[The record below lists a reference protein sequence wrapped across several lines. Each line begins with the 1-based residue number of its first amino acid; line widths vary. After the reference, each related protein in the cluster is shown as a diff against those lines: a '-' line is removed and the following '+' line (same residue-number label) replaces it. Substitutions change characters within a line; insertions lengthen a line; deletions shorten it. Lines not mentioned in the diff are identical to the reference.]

1 MTMSPDF
8 PAPRDAAP
16 EPAPAWP
23 PPPPGALLD
32 LAETMTHAVVIMDP
46 AGIVTWANRGFT
58 RLTGFG
64 PWDSAGRSFTG
75 LVRLGGAD
83 DGPTLDVGDA
93 LAAGRALAATVS
105 LHRKD
110 GARRWAD
117 LDMHP
122 VAGADGGAVAHVV
135 VLTDATEREQTST
148 RLAHA
153 ERLATIGRLAAGVA
167 HEIATPV
174 QFVGDSV
181 QFLRDA
187 MTDLATVVAALQRVR
202 QAVTDG
208 APAAEAAA
216 AAVAAEDTADLE
228 YLLENAPRAIESCVE
243 GLDRVSAIVRS
254 LKEFAHPQ
262 QSAMASADFN
272 HIVQST
278 LTLARNEY
286 KYVADLETDLGA
298 LPPVMC
304 IAGSISQVVLN
315 LVVNAAHAVGD
326 VVKAS
331 GGKGRIAVSTC
342 RDGEDVVLT
351 VRDTGSGIADDVRPH
366 IFEPFYTTKAV
377 GKGTGQGL
385 ALAWSVVA
393 GDHAGTIDAE
403 SAPGQGATFR
413 VRLPIAGRT
422 GVRARPEAA

>member
-1 MTMSPDF
+1 MTMASDSP
-8 PAPRDAAP
+8 PPQQATT

-23 PPPPGALLD
+23 PPPPGTLLD
-32 LAETMTHAVVIMDP
+32 LAEAMTHAVAIVDP
-46 AGIVTWANRGFT
+46 AGLVTWANHGFT
-58 RLTGFG
+58 GLTGFG
-64 PWDSAGRSFTG
+64 PWDTAGRSFTG

-83 DGPTLDVGDA
+83 AGPTLDVGDA
-93 LAAGRALAATVS
+93 LAAGHRFAATVS

-110 GARRWAD
+110 GALRWAD

-122 VAGADGGAVAHVV
+122 VVDAACTTVAHVLL
-135 VLTDATEREQTST
+135 LTDATEREQTST

-187 MTDLATVVAALQRVR
+187 ITDLTAVIAALQRVR

-208 APAAEAAA
+208 TDASAAA
-216 AAVAAEDTADLE
+216 RAAIVAEDAADLE
-228 YLLENAPRAIESCVE
+228 YLVDNAPRAVESCVE

-262 QSAMASADFN
+262 QSAMASADLN
-272 HIVQST
+272 HIVRST

-286 KYVADLETDLGA
+286 KYVADLDTSFGE
-298 LPPVMC
+298 LPPVTC

-326 VVKAS
+326 TAKAS
-331 GGKGRIAVSTC
+331 GGKGRITVSTHVE
-342 RDGEDVVLT
+342 GEHAVIT
-351 VRDTGSGIADDVRPH
+351 VHDNGSGIADAVRPH

-385 ALAWSVVA
+385 ALAWSIVS
-393 GDHAGTIDAE
+393 GDHAGAIDVE

-413 VRLPIAGRT
+413 VRLPISGRAT
-422 GVRARPEAA
+422 TRLTAEAA

>member
-1 MTMSPDF
+1 MTTSPDA
-8 PAPRDAAP
+8 PAPRATTP
-16 EPAPAWP
+16 EPPAAWP

-32 LAETMTHAVVIMDP
+32 LAEAMTHAVAIMDP
-46 AGIVTWANRGFT
+46 AGLVTWANRGFT
-58 RLTGFG
+58 HLTGFG

-83 DGPTLDVGDA
+83 AGPTLDVGGA
-93 LAAGRALAATVS
+93 LAAGQPFAATVS

-110 GARRWAD
+110 GALRWAD

-122 VAGADGGAVAHVV
+122 VADASGAAVAHVA

-187 MTDLATVVAALQRVR
+187 VTDLASVIAALQRVR

-208 APAAEAAA
+208 TPAAEAAT
-216 AAVAAEDTADLE
+216 AAVLAEETADLE
-228 YLLENAPRAIESCVE
+228 YLLEHTPRAVESCVE

-262 QSAMASADFN
+262 QSTMASADLN
-272 HIVQST
+272 HIVLST

-286 KYVADLETDLGA
+286 KYVADLETDFGP

-326 VVKAS
+326 VVKTS
-331 GGKGRIAVSTC
+331 GGKGRIAVSTHL
-342 RDGEDVVLT
+342 DGDHAVLT

-385 ALAWSVVA
+385 ALAWSIVA
-393 GDHAGTIDAE
+393 GDHAGAIDAE

-413 VRLPIAGRT
+413 VRLPIQGRAA
-422 GVRARPEAA
+422 ARPRAEAA

>member
-1 MTMSPDF
+1 MTMSADS
-8 PAPRDAAP
+8 PAPRDAAH

-32 LAETMTHAVVIMDP
+32 LAEAMTHAVAIMDP

-83 DGPTLDVGDA
+83 EGPTLDVGDA
-93 LAAGRALAATVS
+93 LAAGRAFAATVS

-110 GARRWAD
+110 GALRWAD

-135 VLTDATEREQTST
+135 VLTDATEREQIST

-187 MTDLATVVAALQRVR
+187 MTDLATVIAALQRVR

-216 AAVAAEDTADLE
+216 AAVAAEDAADLE
-228 YLLENAPRAIESCVE
+228 YLLENTPRAVESCVE

-262 QSAMASADFN
+262 QSAMASTDFN
-272 HIVQST
+272 HIVRST

-326 VVKAS
+326 VVKTS
-331 GGKGRIAVSTC
+331 GGKGRIAVSTH
-342 RDGEDVVLT
+342 RDGDDVVLT

-385 ALAWSVVA
+385 ALAWAIVA
-393 GDHAGTIDAE
+393 GDHDGTIDAE
-403 SAPGQGATFR
+403 SAPGQGATFH

-422 GVRARPEAA
+422 GTRARPEAA